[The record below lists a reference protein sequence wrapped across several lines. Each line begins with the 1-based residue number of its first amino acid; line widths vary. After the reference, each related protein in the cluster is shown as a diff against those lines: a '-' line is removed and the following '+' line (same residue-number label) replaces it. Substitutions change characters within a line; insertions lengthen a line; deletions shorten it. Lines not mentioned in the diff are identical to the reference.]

1 MTKPER
7 KPYDRGMLFL
17 SKLKSSTIF
26 IIMMMALPVYGIAP
40 KNTQKAQ
47 INAVAP
53 GGQVQVA
60 KPSGDGVNHATAMG
74 FANSEVKW
82 GVLRS
87 LAKGPKGETLI
98 KDPKLKKIINS
109 EIKLKGYMLP
119 LDFSKK
125 EVKEFLL
132 LPYIPSCMHIPPPPS
147 TQIIHVKMNKGHKA
161 KQTYFPV
168 EVKGILKVQENK
180 EYESSYLMAGLN
192 VLELDPA
199 KQKEINNKNKKAKK
213 K

>member
-1 MTKPER
+1 
-7 KPYDRGMLFL
+7 
-17 SKLKSSTIF
+17 
-26 IIMMMALPVYGIAP
+26 MALPSFAIAP
-40 KNTQKAQ
+40 KKNQKAQ

-53 GGQVQVA
+53 GGQVKVA
-60 KPSGDGVNHATAMG
+60 SPTGDGVNHETAMG

-87 LAKGPKGETLI
+87 LAKGPKGKTLI

-147 TQIIHVKMNKGHKA
+147 SQIIHVKMNKGSKA

-192 VLELDPA
+192 VIELDPA
-199 KQKEINNKNKKAKK
+199 KQKEMDNKNKKAKK